1 MKNWG
6 EKKEMS
12 LWFLTRKWKV
22 GSWWIKLHNSWL
34 CKDFHRNYP
43 SVTAFLLRGQWFV
56 PNFFLFA
63 LPVERVS
70 LRFALAWL
78 SLFKH
83 FKMSSS
89 HEFWFESIFFLK
101 NEEISTKFLWDLS
114 NRLSQK
120 KIKALTNTFWGDFK
134 TKIYVLQT

>member
-1 MKNWG
+1 
-6 EKKEMS
+6 MS

-34 CKDFHRNYP
+34 CKDFHRNYR

-78 SLFKH
+78 SLFQTFK
-83 FKMSSS
+83 KMSSS
-89 HEFWFESIFFLK
+89 HEFWFESIFFSKMKKFRQNFFESIQSDWAKK
-101 NEEISTKFLWDLS
+101 NESSVKYFLG
-114 NRLSQK
+114 RLQK
-120 KIKALTNTFWGDFK
+120 KTCFANM
-134 TKIYVLQT
+134 